1 MGDQSSM
8 EGRVKVAQAFADMD
22 DEFEATRRML
32 ERFPDDQAEW
42 KPHEKS
48 MSLIQLA
55 AHIAQLPQ
63 LAHLMATEP
72 EWNAEDRPYVPPKAR
87 NAEELVALFD
97 ELAPRAKAAILA
109 LDAAAMDEPW
119 RMRNGETVY
128 FEGPRGVLLRR
139 FLVSHTAH
147 HRGQLTVY
155 YRLLGV
161 PLPGIY
167 GPTADGM

>member
-1 MGDQSSM
+1 MGDNGSTRRGIAVT
-8 EGRVKVAQAFADMD
+8 EVFADLD
-22 DEFEATRRML
+22 DEFAATRRML

-48 MSLIQLA
+48 MSLVQLA
-55 AHIAQLPQ
+55 GHIAQLPR

-72 EWNAEDRPYVPPKAR
+72 EWNAQDRPYVPPRAR
-87 NAEELVALFD
+87 TAEELLALFD
-97 ELAPRAKAAILA
+97 EVAPQARAAILG
-109 LDAAAMDEPW
+109 LEPEAMDDPW
-119 RMRNGETVY
+119 RMRDGETVY
-128 FEGPRGVLLRR
+128 FEGARGVLLRR